1 MGDIDCISETNNY
14 AFVNV
19 SQVLEAV
26 TSTSCTEHL
35 FSIWLTQLTQEL
47 LKDKFSI
54 IDIIFCKNNKY
65 YYVNICNTVVCI

>member
-1 MGDIDCISETNNY
+1 MGDVDYISETDNY

-47 LKDKFSI
+47 LKDIFFMI
-54 IDIIFCKNNKY
+54 ILFFIK
-65 YYVNICNTVVCI
+65 

>member
-1 MGDIDCISETNNY
+1 MGDVDCISETDNY

-47 LKDKFSI
+47 LKDKFFMI
-54 IDIIFCKNNKY
+54 ILFYIKLINIIA
-65 YYVNICNTVVCI
+65 

>member
-1 MGDIDCISETNNY
+1 MGDVDCISETDNY

-47 LKDKFSI
+47 LKDIFFMITLFFIKLINI
-54 IDIIFCKNNKY
+54 IA
-65 YYVNICNTVVCI
+65 

>member
-47 LKDKFSI
+47 LKDIFFMI
-54 IDIIFCKNNKY
+54 ILFFIKLINIIA
-65 YYVNICNTVVCI
+65 

>member
-1 MGDIDCISETNNY
+1 MGDVDCISETDNY

-47 LKDKFSI
+47 LKDIFFMIILFFIKLISI
-54 IDIIFCKNNKY
+54 IA
-65 YYVNICNTVVCI
+65 

>member
-1 MGDIDCISETNNY
+1 MGDVDYISETDNY

-35 FSIWLTQLTQEL
+35 FSVWLTQLTQEL
-47 LKDKFSI
+47 LKDIFFI
-54 IDIIFCKNNKY
+54 IILFFIKLINIIA
-65 YYVNICNTVVCI
+65 

>member
-1 MGDIDCISETNNY
+1 MGDVDCISETDNY

-47 LKDKFSI
+47 LKDIFFMI
-54 IDIIFCKNNKY
+54 ILFFIKLINIIA
-65 YYVNICNTVVCI
+65 

>member
-1 MGDIDCISETNNY
+1 MGDVDYISETDNY

-47 LKDKFSI
+47 LKDIFFMIILFFIKLISI
-54 IDIIFCKNNKY
+54 IA
-65 YYVNICNTVVCI
+65 

>member
-47 LKDKFSI
+47 LKDKFFMIILFSI
-54 IDIIFCKNNKY
+54 KLINIIA
-65 YYVNICNTVVCI
+65 

>member
-35 FSIWLTQLTQEL
+35 FSIWLTQLIQEL
-47 LKDKFSI
+47 LKDKFFMI
-54 IDIIFCKNNKY
+54 ILFYIKLINIIA
-65 YYVNICNTVVCI
+65 

>member
-1 MGDIDCISETNNY
+1 MGDVDCISKTNNY

-47 LKDKFSI
+47 LKDIFFMI
-54 IDIIFCKNNKY
+54 IYFL
-65 YYVNICNTVVCI
+65 

>member
-47 LKDKFSI
+47 LKDKFFMI
-54 IDIIFCKNNKY
+54 ILFFIKLINIIA
-65 YYVNICNTVVCI
+65 

>member
-1 MGDIDCISETNNY
+1 MGDVDYISETDNY

-47 LKDKFSI
+47 LKDIFFMI
-54 IDIIFCKNNKY
+54 ILFFIKLINIIA
-65 YYVNICNTVVCI
+65 

>member
-35 FSIWLTQLTQEL
+35 FSIWLTQLIQEL
-47 LKDKFSI
+47 LKDKFFMIILFSI
-54 IDIIFCKNNKY
+54 KLINIIA
-65 YYVNICNTVVCI
+65 

>member
-47 LKDKFSI
+47 LKDKFFMI
-54 IDIIFCKNNKY
+54 ILYFIKLINIIA
-65 YYVNICNTVVCI
+65 

>member
-47 LKDKFSI
+47 LKDKFFMI
-54 IDIIFCKNNKY
+54 ILFYIKLINIIA
-65 YYVNICNTVVCI
+65 

>member
-47 LKDKFSI
+47 LKDIFFI
-54 IDIIFCKNNKY
+54 IILFCMKLI
-65 YYVNICNTVVCI
+65 NIVA

>member
-47 LKDKFSI
+47 LKDKIFMI
-54 IDIIFCKNNKY
+54 ILFTIKLINIIA
-65 YYVNICNTVVCI
+65 

>member
-14 AFVNV
+14 TFVNV

-47 LKDKFSI
+47 LKDKFFMI
-54 IDIIFCKNNKY
+54 ILFTIKLINIIA
-65 YYVNICNTVVCI
+65 

>member
-47 LKDKFSI
+47 LKDKFFMI
-54 IDIIFCKNNKY
+54 ILFTIKLINIIA
-65 YYVNICNTVVCI
+65 